1 MTHHLTTRR
10 TLALSC
16 AFTLALSLS
25 ACSSQTSSNPT
36 PSPSASPTES
46 FAITATEGIENPDLP
61 ERPAEMD
68 NDDKYGAAA
77 TAEYFLR
84 LSLYGSAT
92 DNWDDYNALSAPDCE
107 FCTSFRDNAHKN
119 QENFSSKTMP
129 EMTVNDIAVGR
140 KEDNPE
146 HWRVNLVAQHGS
158 SMITYKNGKAEN
170 VEGVTT
176 GFTFLLDSSNGW
188 KVLTTETFKAE
199 LFYELY
205 PEANQ

>member
-77 TAEYFLR
+77 TAEYFLQ
-84 LSLYGSAT
+84 LSLYGITT
-92 DNWDDYNALSAPDCE
+92 DNWDDYNALSLPTCG
-107 FCTSFRDNAHKN
+107 FCNSYRDTNHEDYKDI
-119 QENFSSKTMP
+119 SSRTMP
-129 EMTVNDIAVGR
+129 EMEVQSMYAWQI
-140 KEDNPE
+140 EDTPE
-146 HWRVNLVAQHGS
+146 QWRVDTLVERSPSTVINKDKSVRQRQGS
-158 SMITYKNGKAEN
+158 
-170 VEGVTT
+170 TT
-176 GFTFLLDSSNGW
+176 ALAFLLDMSDGW
-188 KVLTTETFKAE
+188 HVVEVESFDIEKYV
-199 LFYELY
+199 ELY
-205 PEANQ
+205 GELE